1 MTRRGRLVVSCA
13 TVARMSGFSVSAS
26 VGAAPIRFLILLT
39 CGLAGRQ
46 SATAAAN
53 PATSAGRAFITAAS
67 ISRALATLMTLTR
80 GGPGA
85 GNGPENKGPYAPA
98 PAGAPHEAGA
108 CLARV
113 ACSAEATR

>member
-53 PATSAGRAFITAAS
+53 TATSAGSAFITAAS
-67 ISRALATLMTLTR
+67 ISWALATLMTLTR
-80 GGPGA
+80 GGARRGDRPQT
-85 GNGPENKGPYAPA
+85 NGPSGPA
-98 PAGAPHEAGA
+98 PAGPPRQAGTLFAPGA
-108 CLARV
+108 V
-113 ACSAEATR
+113 GG